1 VSRVRIEARLR
12 PVRVRFQHAVG
23 FFDDQADLLQQAVP
37 VAQAALARGEPVGIA
52 LRPATARELVEALGG
67 EGLILFTDRSSVLG
81 VSAQT
86 TAARRARELRAFA
99 ADYGTAT
106 VLSEHSSRYDGYDGS
121 FWTEL
126 DAALNV
132 ACADIPVSLTCF
144 YPELALHRGLIHGA
158 RRNHPLLLS
167 GGELRHNPDHRRPAE
182 VLSELPP
189 PEPPILG
196 PPDLRLAFRAW
207 QLHEVRS
214 TLERI
219 LLDAGYGRSRAEDV
233 VLAVNEIATNAV
245 EHGTLEAQLLVWIDG
260 DGLTCEIH
268 DGGRLVDRLPGLRT
282 PHPGERR
289 GRGLWVARQLCD
301 MLHVWTDPKGTHVR
315 VRAAR

>member
-1 VSRVRIEARLR
+1 VKIESRRQGVRT
-12 PVRVRFQHAVG
+12 RFQHAVG
-23 FFDDQADLLQQAVP
+23 FFDDQADLVRQAVP
-37 VAQAALARGEPVGIA
+37 VVRAALARGEPVVAA
-52 LRPATARELVEALGG
+52 LRPSTERQLADAVGAPA
-67 EGLILFTDRSSVLG
+67 GLILLTDRAG
-81 VSAQT
+81 VHDSSAQT
-86 TAARRARELRAFA
+86 LAARRARELRAFA

-106 VLSEHSSRYDGYDGS
+106 VLSEHTSRLDGFDGS

-132 ACADIPVSLTCF
+132 ACADMPVSLTCF
-144 YPELALHRGLIHGA
+144 YPEMALHRGIIRGA
-158 RRNHPLLLS
+158 RRNHPLLLMH
-167 GGELRHNPDHRRPAE
+167 GEARQNPDYRSPVE
-182 VLSELPP
+182 VLTELPP
-189 PEPPILG
+189 ADPPILG
-196 PPDLRLAFRAW
+196 PPDMRLRFRAW
-207 QLHEVRS
+207 QLHEVRG

-245 EHGTLEAQLLVWIDG
+245 EHGTLEAELLVWIDG

-268 DGGRLVDRLPGLRT
+268 DRGRLVERLPGLRT
-282 PHPGERR
+282 PLPGERR

-301 MLHVWTDPKGTHVR
+301 LLHVWTDQGGTHVR